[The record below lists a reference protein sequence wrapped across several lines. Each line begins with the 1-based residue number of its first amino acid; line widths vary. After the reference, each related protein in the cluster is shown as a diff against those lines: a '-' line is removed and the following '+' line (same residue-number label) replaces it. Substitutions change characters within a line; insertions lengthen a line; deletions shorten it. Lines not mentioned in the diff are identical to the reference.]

1 MGMWN
6 KRNEWLVREHECCHE
21 WMHCERV
28 HVTDVL
34 TGADGLSASTNV
46 VLNSLGGLSE
56 DRSVVRNGW
65 SVREHC
71 QKSINCHRTKLLGIA
86 GLCEDTMTGDWVSN
100 STTVGVQEIR

>member
-1 MGMWN
+1 MGMWK

-28 HVTDVL
+28 HVIDVL

-46 VLNSLGGLSE
+46 VLSSLGGLSE

-65 SVREHC
+65 IVREHC
-71 QKSINCHRTKLLGIA
+71 QKSINCHKTKLLGMA
-86 GLCEDTMTGDWVSN
+86 GLCEDTMTVDWVSN
-100 STTVGVQEIR
+100 STTDGVQESR